1 LYEDAQAMRAAAQ
14 GRRPMMGMRYAE
26 RASSEEPEPVEN
38 PPDLGGAP
46 S

>member
-1 LYEDAQAMRAAAQ
+1 MRAAAQ

-26 RASSEEPEPVEN
+26 QASSEEPEPVDE
-38 PPDLGGAP
+38 PPDLRGAP